1 MERDVARVYG
11 HKVRVR
17 ACGIC
22 VSENGLL
29 MVNHHGITPSNFWA
43 PPGGGVE
50 FGNTIAETL
59 KREFLEET
67 GLEIEAGRFLFGCEY
82 IHDPIHAIEV
92 FYEVRPIG
100 GKLKRGKDPEIQII
114 TEVRYMSF
122 REVKELPV
130 KEVHGIFRFTERV
143 EDLEKLTGF
152 YSI

>member
-1 MERDVARVYG
+1 
-11 HKVRVR
+11 
-17 ACGIC
+17 
-22 VSENGLL
+22 
-29 MVNHHGITPSNFWA
+29 
-43 PPGGGVE
+43 
-50 FGNTIAETL
+50 
-59 KREFLEET
+59 
-67 GLEIEAGRFLFGCEY
+67 LFGCEY

-122 REVKELPV
+122 RELKELPA